1 MKSAIVFC
9 ALLLGAG
16 LCVTGCGDS
25 DSGLQAN
32 APNTN
37 NGSSFTQVEQLARPG
52 INEALLR
59 TNSFLNIYN
68 AVSPAFI
75 AQALVAGTPENA
87 AAAPVLAEAIDS
99 LNLFTALDGPGGANT
114 TTLAA
119 AFLPDVMRIDTSLN
133 TITSGTTAYSA
144 AFVTSGPNT
153 GAPAAGRKLTDDVV
167 DITLTVLTG
176 GVVTTDNV
184 PYYPNANPGVGHQ
197 RLNGQAVD
205 NGPATFPFL
214 APAN

>member
-1 MKSAIVFC
+1 MKSAKAIAATV
-9 ALLLGAG
+9 LGAT
-16 LCVTGCGDS
+16 LWISGCGSS
-25 DSGLQAN
+25 DVQTNPVGS
-32 APNTN
+32 TN
-37 NGSSFTQVEQLARPG
+37 NGSSFQQVEQLARPG

-59 TNSFLNIYN
+59 TNLFLNIYN
-68 AVSPAFI
+68 SVSPAFI
-75 AQALVAGTPENA
+75 SRALVAGTPENT
-87 AAAPVLAEAIDS
+87 AAAPVLGEAIDS

-119 AFLPDVMRIDTSLN
+119 AFLPDVMRIDTSIN

-144 AFVTSGPNT
+144 AFVASGPNA

-176 GVVTTDNV
+176 GTVTTDNV

-197 RLNGQAVD
+197 RLNQQLVD